1 MKHLPYVAIA
11 LCLIAFGLLGIFS
24 IGFPFLA
31 TGLVMLFLL
40 PVRKSF
46 DVLLPAIAAVWCFT
60 FAFLLM
66 APLGCTATAGG
77 RAVGVTICDG
87 VFSDYV
93 GGGGYNPPLLP
104 ALLLGLVGAVIAA
117 VAVRT
122 LARRRSP
129 RRRRVIRT

>member
-1 MKHLPYVAIA
+1 VAIA
-11 LCLIAFGLLGIFS
+11 LCLIALGLLGIFS

-40 PVRKSF
+40 PVRRSF
-46 DVLLPAIAAVWCFT
+46 DVLLPAIAAVWGFT
-60 FAFLLM
+60 FAFVLV
-66 APLGCTATAGG
+66 APLGCTTAAGAPAG
-77 RAVGVTICDG
+77 RRAAGVTICDG
-87 VFSDYV
+87 VFSNYV